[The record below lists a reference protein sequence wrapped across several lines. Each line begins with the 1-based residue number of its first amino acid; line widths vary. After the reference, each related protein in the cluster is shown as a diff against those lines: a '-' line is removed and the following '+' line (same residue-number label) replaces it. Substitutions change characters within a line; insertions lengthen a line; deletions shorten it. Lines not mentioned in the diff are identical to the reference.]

1 MVQNPPAGMPA
12 CCPCL
17 FYDDVAGAVD
27 FLGGAFG
34 FAKRF
39 AHPGP
44 DGKIAHAQLTL
55 GSALVMLAPTNAPGA
70 LRPSRSPRD
79 AGGLHASVY
88 LFVDDVDAHFRRARE
103 HGAEILS
110 EPADMFWGDRI
121 YCALDP
127 EGQFWCFATHVRD
140 VAM

>member
-1 MVQNPPAGMPA
+1 MVKNPPEGMPA

-17 FYDDVAGAVD
+17 FYDDVEKAVR
-27 FLGGAFG
+27 FLGKAFG
-34 FAKRF
+34 LEKRF
-39 AHPGP
+39 AHAGP
-44 DGKIAHAQLTL
+44 DGKIAHAQMGL
-55 GSALVMLAPTNAPGA
+55 GSALVMLGGTNAPGA
-70 LRPSRSPRD
+70 LRTARSPKA
-79 AGGLHASVY
+79 AGSLNASVY
-88 LFVDDVDAHFRRARE
+88 LFVNDVDAHCRRARE
-103 HGAEILS
+103 AGAEILS